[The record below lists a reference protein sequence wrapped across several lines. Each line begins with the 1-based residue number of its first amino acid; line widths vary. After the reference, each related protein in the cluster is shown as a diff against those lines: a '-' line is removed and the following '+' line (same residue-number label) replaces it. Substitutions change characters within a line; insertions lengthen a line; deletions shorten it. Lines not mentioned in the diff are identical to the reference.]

1 MRWLFLVL
9 LASLATGGPVLA
21 QNPFAPAIMVN
32 EGVITHY
39 DIDQRIRLLEAL
51 GANGDLRKLA
61 VQQLTEDRIKVQ
73 AAANMEIELP
83 EGAIE
88 AGIEEFA
95 TGRGLTMDDV
105 QLALDA
111 RGIDQQTLDD
121 FVELGLLWRD
131 VIGTRFRARA
141 TPTEADLDAALE
153 IAANTPQE
161 MLTLAEIALPY
172 AELGQPETDA
182 LAERIWRQA
191 AGGASFAG
199 AGATSTAAAAPPS
212 GAACSTPSPPPTC
225 RPPSA
230 PRCCCCGRG
239 RSPGRCPSPA
249 ASRSSSSCRSGRSR
263 RSRSTPTT
271 PRCARRCASGSS
283 PSASPASAR
292 ATCRS
297 CSATPSS
304 STDERPVPVALTLGD
319 PAGIGGEIALKAW
332 AALGSA
338 LPFFLIGDLDHMAAL
353 GARLGVPVRAIAA
366 PDETRRRRGPAGA
379 AAPAAANART
389 RAAAPGERRRP

>member
-1 MRWLFLVL
+1 MAVPVL
-9 LASLATGGPVLA
+9 LASLPLAAPALA
-21 QNPFAPAIMVN
+21 QNPYAPAIMVN

-121 FVELGLLWRD
+121 FVESGLLWRD

-141 TPTEADLDAALE
+141 MPTEADLDAALE

-191 AGGASFAG
+191 AGGASFA
-199 AGATSTAAAAPPS
+199 ALAQQY
-212 GAACSTPSPPPTC
+212 
-225 RPPSA
+225 
-230 PRCCCCGRG
+230 
-239 RSPGRCPSPA
+239 
-249 ASRSSSSCRSGRSR
+249 SRSGTAERGGVLDPIPATNLPPAFRSEVLLLRPGQVTRPLPISGGVAIIKLVSMR
-263 RSRSTPTT
+263 QVPPQPIDADNPEVREALRQ
-271 PRCARRCASGSS
+271 RLFAERIASFGQGYLQ
-283 PSASPASAR
+283 
-292 ATCRS
+292 
-297 CSATPSS
+297 
-304 STDERPVPVALTLGD
+304 ELLGD
-319 PAGIGGEIALKAW
+319 
-332 AALGSA
+332 
-338 LPFFLIGDLDHMAAL
+338 
-353 GARLGVPVRAIAA
+353 AIIVN
-366 PDETRRRRGPAGA
+366 R
-379 AAPAAANART
+379 
-389 RAAAPGERRRP
+389 